1 VSLGKAHSV
10 KLKTAAFV
18 KIVCSSIVGYFHFET
33 VDTATTMRRYTR
45 VSNGFSRKTMQLRL
59 R

>member
-18 KIVCSSIVGYFHFET
+18 KIVYSSVGVIHDFHRR
-33 VDTATTMRRYTR
+33 VVQGRAVCATAALTQY
-45 VSNGFSRKTMQLRL
+45 VFIAK
-59 R
+59 